1 VVLQAGNV
9 HSGAFDPFGP
19 AIEAAHRHGAWVHID
34 GAFGLFAAA
43 SPRTRHLVAG
53 YEAADSW
60 TTDAHKTLNVPYDCG
75 IAIVR
80 DSAALRAAMG
90 MDGEYLIRDA
100 AGDPFEFVPEVSRR
114 ARGVPVWAVMRALGR
129 SGLAALVDGY
139 CRHAASFA
147 AGIAGIDGATVEND
161 VVFSQVCA
169 SFGSDERTQEVTR
182 RLLADGTAWM
192 SGSRWRGKS
201 VLRISVSNWSTT
213 DEDVRRSLESLRDAA
228 K

>member
-1 VVLQAGNV
+1 
-9 HSGAFDPFGP
+9 
-19 AIEAAHRHGAWVHID
+19 
-34 GAFGLFAAA
+34 
-43 SPRTRHLVAG
+43 
-53 YEAADSW
+53 
-60 TTDAHKTLNVPYDCG
+60 
-75 IAIVR
+75 
-80 DSAALRAAMG
+80 MG
-90 MDGEYLIRDA
+90 MHGEYLIRDA

-129 SGLAALVDGY
+129 SGLAALVEGY
-139 CRHAASFA
+139 CRHATSFA
-147 AGIAGIDGATVEND
+147 AGIAGIDSATVEND

-213 DEDVRRSLESLRDAA
+213 DDDVRRSLESLRDAA